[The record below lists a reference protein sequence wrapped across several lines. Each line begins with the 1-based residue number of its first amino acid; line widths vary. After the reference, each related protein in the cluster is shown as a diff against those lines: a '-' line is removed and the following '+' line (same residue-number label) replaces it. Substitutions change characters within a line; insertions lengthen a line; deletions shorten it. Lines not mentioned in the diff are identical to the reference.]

1 MKKIMYALIIG
12 WGVLCFSGCDEE
24 DAGDV
29 KNALLPDK
37 MSATVNDTTWKTDIR
52 KSFKYEM
59 LNQFIINATS
69 INGEVLNITIFGTE
83 EDVYILNTDILDT
96 TQSSGVKFAAV
107 YKKSATPS
115 SDDIYYAKK
124 GEVEITEI
132 NTSDQQISGNFHF
145 NMFRTS
151 DSTFLTIDTLSVE
164 NGTFQNLIYEIKES
178 K

>member
-29 KNALLPDK
+29 KNTLLPDK
-37 MSATVNDTTWKTDIR
+37 MSATVNDTAWKANIR
-52 KSFKYEM
+52 KSYKYET

-69 INGEVLNITIFGTE
+69 LNGEVLNITIFGTE

-96 TQSSGVKFAAV
+96 TQSRGVKFAAV

-115 SDDIYYAKK
+115 SNDIYYAKK

-132 NTSDQQISGNFHF
+132 NTSDLQISGNFHF

-151 DSTFLTIDTLSVE
+151 DSTFITIDTLSVE